1 MKNWDFRPS
10 SIEQCKNQSSQNEMY
25 DKAFKEGCQL
35 YGTLL
40 VNRVRNK
47 NLTNVYFIINK
58 NNLIIQNNIQLLY

>member
-1 MKNWDFRPS
+1 MKNWDFRPF

-40 VNRVRNK
+40 VNRVSNENLK
-47 NLTNVYFIINK
+47 NNFIINK
-58 NNLIIQNNIQLLY
+58 YE